1 MPITKERFAQGLTYE
16 QWLDAMT
23 RNKERFQENEGRV
36 KLSKEDL
43 EAFSKRPLNVA
54 VIAEDWCGD
63 VIANMPIVGRLAKE
77 TGKLNL
83 RVFLRDKN
91 PDLMDQYLNKGQF
104 KSIPVFVFMDEN
116 FNELGSFHERPDSVT
131 QKRAEKRLEIFKN
144 NPEFGAPDAPIENLA
159 EDALTKLQNEMAKM
173 RDETHDF
180 ANGEVLKELR
190 AIAAK

>member
-1 MPITKERFAQGLTYE
+1 MPITKERFDQGLTYE

-23 RNKERFQENEGRV
+23 RSRDRFEENEKSV
-36 KLSKEDL
+36 KLGKDDL
-43 EAFSKRPLNVA
+43 EAFSRPLNVA

-77 TGKLNL
+77 TGKLNV

-104 KSIPVFVFMDEN
+104 KSIPVFVFMDES
-116 FNELGSFHERPDSVT
+116 FKELGTFIERPESVT
-131 QKRAEKRLEIFKN
+131 QERARRRREMFAQH
-144 NPEFGAPDAPIENLA
+144 PEFGSPDAPIETLPEETRTKIQA
-159 EDALTKLQNEMAKM
+159 ESARI
-173 RDETHDF
+173 RDETQDF

-190 AIAAK
+190 RIAGAR

>member
-1 MPITKERFAQGLTYE
+1 MPISKERFAQGLTYD

-43 EAFSKRPLNVA
+43 DAFSKRQLNVA
-54 VIAEDWCGD
+54 ILAEDWCGD
-63 VIANMPIVGRLAKE
+63 VIANMPIVGRIAKE

-116 FNELGSFHERPDSVT
+116 FKELGAFFERPDSVT

-144 NPEFGAPDAPIENLA
+144 NPEFGAPDAPIENLP
-159 EDALTKLQNEMAKM
+159 EDVRTKLQSEMAKM

-190 AIAAK
+190 AIVAR